1 MGSGSADHPPYG
13 HQMGRGWLRWAV
25 CLGVLGSASVALGAG
40 RDPAAAQVLFEEGRD
55 ALQRGQLDVACTKF
69 RESERLDPGVGTLL
83 NLADCEEKAGRL
95 ASAWQTWREAI
106 DMMGQSDER
115 LGYARSR
122 LSALDKRV
130 PRLIITIAGTDG
142 DETHVLRD
150 DVELGS
156 ASFGSPL
163 PVDPGGHTLRVMA
176 SGHAENKIAVTL
188 AEGERKSV
196 EVKPGPRIASPAVA
210 AAAPAATTAPTASN
224 TTRTWGWISVGA
236 GTAAFAGAITTG
248 LIMAGNKNTVEEH
261 CDQERTCDAAGY
273 DAARAGQKLLIPNVV
288 LWGLGATGVGVGAY
302 LLLSSREAKTPTAL
316 TVRPAT
322 GGGLVTCEGRF

>member
-1 MGSGSADHPPYG
+1 MGC
-13 HQMGRGWLRWAV
+13 GWLRCAV
-25 CLGVLGSASVALGAG
+25 CIGVLGSATVALGAG

-55 ALQRGQLDVACTKF
+55 ALQRGQLDVACMKF
-69 RESERLDPGVGTLL
+69 RESERLDPGVGTLM

-115 LGYARSR
+115 LSYARGR

-130 PRLIITIAGTDG
+130 PRLVITIAGTDG

-156 ASFGSPL
+156 ATFGSPL
-163 PVDPGGHTLRVMA
+163 PVEPGTHTLRVIA
-176 SGHAENKIAVTL
+176 RGHAEKQTTVTL

-196 EVKPGPRIASPAVA
+196 EVKPGPRVVSPVVG
-210 AAAPAATTAPTASN
+210 AAAPAPTTVSRS
-224 TTRTWGWISVGA
+224 TRTWGWISIGA
-236 GTAAFAGAITTG
+236 GTAAFAGAVTTG

-261 CDQERTCDAAGY
+261 CDQDRTCDAAGY

-302 LLLSSREAKTPTAL
+302 LVLSSREAKATTAL
-316 TVRPAT
+316 TVRPAN
-322 GGGLVTCEGRF
+322 GGGLVTYEGRF